1 MQSGKEILSV
11 NKTLSKKYL
20 SSNHAENK
28 VGRLIPE
35 QFLFSKKDLC
45 QVKTSDQH
53 LSLIYF
59 GRARV
64 AHAIKTNFI
73 TFQTVDLEICSI
85 LIFIKGSA
93 TSFSA
98 TFCV

>member
-20 SSNHAENK
+20 FSNHAENK
-28 VGRLIPE
+28 LGRLVPE

-53 LSLIYF
+53 LTLIIVYRKITWSGNFPFLRVFSLM
-59 GRARV
+59 
-64 AHAIKTNFI
+64 
-73 TFQTVDLEICSI
+73 S
-85 LIFIKGSA
+85 
-93 TSFSA
+93 
-98 TFCV
+98 

>member
-20 SSNHAENK
+20 FSNHAENK
-28 VGRLIPE
+28 LGRLVPE

-53 LSLIYF
+53 LTLIIVYRKIIWSGNFPFLRVFSLM
-59 GRARV
+59 
-64 AHAIKTNFI
+64 
-73 TFQTVDLEICSI
+73 S
-85 LIFIKGSA
+85 
-93 TSFSA
+93 
-98 TFCV
+98 